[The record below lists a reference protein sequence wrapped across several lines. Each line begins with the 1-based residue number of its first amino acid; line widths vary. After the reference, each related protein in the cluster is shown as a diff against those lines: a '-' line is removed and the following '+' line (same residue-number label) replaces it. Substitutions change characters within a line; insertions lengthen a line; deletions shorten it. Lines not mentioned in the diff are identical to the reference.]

1 MITQQTRFVICR
13 SPGIY
18 SFPSPFPVWHSL
30 NSFRGASCAACVCG
44 VVVVGGGGGCAKKE
58 VSFRCALSSDFLRF
72 VPSLFRFFSELCFVP
87 DVLLVLLVFFGDFG
101 GVFFGD
107 VVVIVRTP
115 TPSPSSGFPRLC
127 SGSASS
133 SASLDKTPGQVDPL
147 ARLRFRSAGGAPPG
161 DGGRTAAKKRAR
173 RTGLDEVEVD
183 VDNDDEAEAD
193 VDVDADV
200 DAGADAG
207 DDAGDDAGA
216 DVDADVDA
224 SADIEA
230 GAGAEADAEAEGIL
244 KGEREGERSSGE
256 GDEEEEVVVVVV
268 VAGTGGG
275 EPALKK
281 EEMERWLAFSSRK
294 CEMRIPNRRRVIG
307 NAFSSSRVASARMS
321 SYELTYLTNRT
332 RTHHRTHK
340 RAIV

>member
-1 MITQQTRFVICR
+1 
-13 SPGIY
+13 
-18 SFPSPFPVWHSL
+18 
-30 NSFRGASCAACVCG
+30 
-44 VVVVGGGGGCAKKE
+44 VVVVGVVGGGGGGCAKKE
-58 VSFRCALSSDFLRF
+58 VSFRCALSSDFRRF
-72 VPSLFRFFSELCFVP
+72 VPSLFRFFSELCLVP
-87 DVLLVLLVFFGDFG
+87 DVLLALLVGVVAFFGD
-101 GVFFGD
+101 FGD
-107 VVVIVRTP
+107 VVVIIRTP

-173 RTGLDEVEVD
+173 RTGLDEVEVEVD
-183 VDNDDEAEAD
+183 VDNDDEAEAEAGVD
-193 VDVDADV
+193 VDVDD
-200 DAGADAG
+200 
-207 DDAGDDAGA
+207 DDAG
-216 DVDADVDA
+216 
-224 SADIEA
+224 ADIEA

-244 KGEREGERSSGE
+244 KGEREGDRSSGE
-256 GDEEEEVVVVVV
+256 EEEEEEVVVV

-294 CEMRIPNRRRVIG
+294 CEMRIPSRRRVIG

-321 SYELTYLTNRT
+321 SYELTYLTSRT
-332 RTHHRTHK
+332 RTHHRTHTSA
-340 RAIV
+340 RSFQVRQAAWRFEFVAGLEVGAGTG